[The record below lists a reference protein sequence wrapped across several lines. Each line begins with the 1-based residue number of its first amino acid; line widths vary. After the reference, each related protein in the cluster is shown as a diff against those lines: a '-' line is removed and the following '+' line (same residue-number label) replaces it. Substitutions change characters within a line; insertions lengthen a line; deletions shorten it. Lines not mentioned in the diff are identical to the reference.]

1 MHDKLS
7 AVFMICLWST
17 NVPPS
22 AESSTIII
30 ICAMVLVVILVYGCL
45 VYFLRFRKR
54 KRQHSQTQE
63 STQDQ
68 AMVRSN

>member
-7 AVFMICLWST
+7 PVFMICLGF
-17 NVPPS
+17 VF
-22 AESSTIII
+22 ESSTIII
-30 ICAMVLVVILVYGCL
+30 ICAIVLVVILVTGCM

-54 KRQHSQTQE
+54 KRQHLKPQE

-68 AMVRSN
+68 EMVRSN